1 MPLINIKR
9 VIPDMLLEE
18 SIKNFTGQVL
28 LGRGTNLTSMNIKN
42 LKAWGITEIAVLDN
56 SSKREL
62 SLKKIHIDPKLL
74 EETQSEME
82 ELFCRSNRDHP
93 AIKEMLR
100 LSILKRLKNKPGM
113 EDIDVY

>member
-1 MPLINIKR
+1 M
-9 VIPDMLLEE
+9 
-18 SIKNFTGQVL
+18 
-28 LGRGTNLTSMNIKN
+28 
-42 LKAWGITEIAVLDN
+42 
-56 SSKREL
+56 
-62 SLKKIHIDPKLL
+62 LL